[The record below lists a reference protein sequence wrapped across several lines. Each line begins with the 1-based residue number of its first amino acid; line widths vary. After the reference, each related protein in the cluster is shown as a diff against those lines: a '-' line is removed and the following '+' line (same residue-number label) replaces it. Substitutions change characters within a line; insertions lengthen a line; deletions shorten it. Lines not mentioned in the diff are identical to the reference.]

1 MSRLKLILT
10 CKQVSRTLLEE
21 HYRQLSW
28 HRKLAVRF
36 HLSWCWICGKFNQQV
51 IDMQNGID
59 QYIDRELED
68 PVPSNMQL
76 PDDTRERVLKAMR
89 DNQQ

>member
-1 MSRLKLILT
+1 MSRPKLIVT
-10 CKQVSRTLLEE
+10 CKQVSRILLED

-36 HLSWCWICGKFNQQV
+36 HLSWCWICGKFNRQV
-51 IDMQNGID
+51 IEMQSGID
-59 QYIDRELED
+59 QYMEHEFDD

-76 PDDTRERVLKAMR
+76 SDATRERVLKAIR
-89 DNQQ
+89 KSRR